1 MSNFTAPGAA
11 QRRSGRELWSVRDA
25 LNARTI
31 KARRAGLVD
40 ASAGSA
46 RARRAKSVR

>member
-11 QRRSGRELWSVRDA
+11 PRRSSRELWSVRDA

-31 KARRAGLVD
+31 KVRRAGLVE
-40 ASAGSA
+40 ACAGSQLTSCTE
-46 RARRAKSVR
+46 SVR

>member
-31 KARRAGLVD
+31 KATRAGLVD
-40 ASAGSA
+40 ACAGSEL
-46 RARRAKSVR
+46 ARRAEPVW